1 MKLLS
6 LIDENLGVVSLS
18 RKIPGGITENEVQEF
33 LNLVDSNN
41 KFKVQKIFKDC
52 IEIE

>member
-1 MKLLS
+1 MKT
-6 LIDENLGVVSLS
+6 IIPQFIS

-41 KFKVQKIFKDC
+41 KFKVQKILK
-52 IEIE
+52 IA